1 MIKEEINIGGCGF
14 IYIQDKNEY
23 SLYYN
28 NEEEWREDLRGKLS
42 SYIIDTGNGLKIT
55 QNKKS
60 NLDYSEAAELKF
72 LLNKITDL

>member
-1 MIKEEINIGGCGF
+1 MEKEEINIGGCGF

-55 QNKKS
+55 QNKKC

-72 LLNKITDL
+72 LLNKIIDL